1 MEMPNETSKDV
12 VLVRNSIAVTI
23 GGTWGNSKRSRGQ
36 KLDTHARTHTHTH
49 THTHKEENVFP
60 FLMLWVCQTGT

>member
-1 MEMPNETSKDV
+1 MGKFEKVEGSE
-12 VLVRNSIAVTI
+12 I
-23 GGTWGNSKRSRGQ
+23 G
-36 KLDTHARTHTHTH
+36 HARAHAHTHTHTH